1 MPTTTNDMEDL
12 ARCLW
17 TIGDL
22 TRLQLME
29 LLPDTPDCEEAQNV
43 TRLAEELGLTQS
55 TVSAHLARLRTLGI
69 VRHTRKCRDVYYYVD
84 AERAEQ
90 IVEDLRR
97 SLKLR
102 KVSAKTLA

>member
-1 MPTTTNDMEDL
+1 
-12 ARCLW
+12 
-17 TIGDL
+17 
-22 TRLQLME
+22 
-29 LLPDTPDCEEAQNV
+29 
-43 TRLAEELGLTQS
+43 
-55 TVSAHLARLRTLGI
+55 LARLRTLGI

-97 SLKLR
+97 SLKLM